1 MYTCVV
7 VLRADGVWRQEIPI
21 ILFLNCS
28 LLSVCGFTQAS
39 MHATRAFTP
48 WCLRGGQRTICMSKV
63 LSYHVYLQDQT
74 RVVCFGGRYFYPVSQ
89 IAGPFTLVL
98 KQVFSPNLEV
108 TDSARLAG
116 QQASSLSRFSP
127 YPNPIQQQTGPRSA
141 LVPTFAA
148 AGT

>member
-1 MYTCVV
+1 MVFARRSEDNLY
-7 VLRADGVWRQEIPI
+7 
-21 ILFLNCS
+21 
-28 LLSVCGFTQAS
+28 
-39 MHATRAFTP
+39 
-48 WCLRGGQRTICMSKV
+48 SKV
-63 LSYHVYLQDQT
+63 LSYHVFLQDQT

-116 QQASSLSRFSP
+116 QQASSLSGFSP
-127 YPNPIQQQTGPRSA
+127 YPNPNQQQTGPRSV